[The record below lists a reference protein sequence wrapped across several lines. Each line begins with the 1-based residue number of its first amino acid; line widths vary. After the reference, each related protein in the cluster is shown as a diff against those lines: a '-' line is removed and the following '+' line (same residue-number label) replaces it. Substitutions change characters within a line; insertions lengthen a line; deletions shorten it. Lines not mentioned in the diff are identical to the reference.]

1 MLPPSI
7 LPPDFVPNV
16 DSKSVKKLRESLGT
30 DREAVRLRVMTETG
44 DRDRD
49 CYMNVQRRIDR
60 NGGRMQLGWTVWQH
74 GDLFI
79 EAEPHAVYD
88 PSDGQ
93 SWIDCTP
100 HTGSPGE
107 VLFIP
112 NDETYDFDTKELAD
126 NVRVALRDDPRLRKA
141 LDLYSQKT
149 RVLNTVPGVD
159 VPLPMSVAM
168 RAQQIQDEADT
179 LLAEVMGL
187 AVPRQTTLGGAKVG
201 RNAPCPCGS
210 GKKYKKCCGRAA

>member
-7 LPPDFVPNV
+7 LRPAFVPNV

-30 DREAVRLRVMTETG
+30 DREAVRLRVMTEPG
-44 DRDRD
+44 DRNRD

-60 NGGRMQLGWTVWQH
+60 NSGRMQLGWTVWQH

-88 PSDGQ
+88 PIDGQ
-93 SWIDCTP
+93 AWIDCTP

-107 VLFIP
+107 ILFIP

-141 LDLYSQKT
+141 
-149 RVLNTVPGVD
+149 
-159 VPLPMSVAM
+159 
-168 RAQQIQDEADT
+168 
-179 LLAEVMGL
+179 
-187 AVPRQTTLGGAKVG
+187 VG
-201 RNAPCPCGS
+201 
-210 GKKYKKCCGRAA
+210 